1 MCYLICILLIFVS
14 AICSQ
19 FDECTTEDNAIQLF
33 QESNVFDQS
42 LITLTIQRSWWKLAS
57 LVIERAVR
65 QNIDITKQFDD
76 AVREKNIQIRKLQ
89 SFYNANS
96 QKFAVISPAYQW
108 AEGLEEIALNIKL
121 AHKWDAPATLGCDD
135 IHLNFTETT
144 VILEANCSST
154 GKSFKM
160 NLQLADKLNPE
171 KCTWSKA
178 AVSRIVVNLVKKER
192 GMWPSLLGYG
202 LRTPRNAHPWYSMQ
216 EQLKKK
222 DEEMLEAEN
231 VEKRLAERKREKE
244 LREREDRL
252 MEERRHKK

>member
-1 MCYLICILLIFVS
+1 MLFSCSKNQTFSTNLL
-14 AICSQ
+14 
-19 FDECTTEDNAIQLF
+19 
-33 QESNVFDQS
+33 S
-42 LITLTIQRSWWKLAS
+42 LLYIRTIQRSWWKLAS